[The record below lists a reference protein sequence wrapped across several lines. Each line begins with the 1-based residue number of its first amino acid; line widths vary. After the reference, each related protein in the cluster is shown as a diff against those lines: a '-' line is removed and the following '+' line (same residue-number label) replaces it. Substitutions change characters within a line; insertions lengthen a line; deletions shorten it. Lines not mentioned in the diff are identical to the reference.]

1 MFFGKKEVIKKKGIG
16 KSLIFK
22 SFKFGKKEATPK
34 NRNWKISDFLK
45 SFKFGK
51 KEGLQ
56 KTGIEKSL
64 IFKSPNLGR
73 RKKTAFWFSKH
84 QILILAPNIIL
95 QKCQKIKPLNVL

>member
-1 MFFGKKEVIKKKGIG
+1 MFFGKKEVIVFRELENLDFQIIQIWEEG
-16 KSLIFK
+16 S
-22 SFKFGKKEATPK
+22 TPK

-64 IFKSPNLGR
+64 IFKSSNLGR